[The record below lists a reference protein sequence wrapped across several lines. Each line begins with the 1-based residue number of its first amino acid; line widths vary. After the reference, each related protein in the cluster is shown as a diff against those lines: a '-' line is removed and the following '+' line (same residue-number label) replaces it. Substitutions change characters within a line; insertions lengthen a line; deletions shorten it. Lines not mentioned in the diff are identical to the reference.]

1 MPVVEVRN
9 LEGMWI
15 LFAPLGGYVSK
26 LGASAPTRL
35 GLFFFALD
43 VYMTRRTKR
52 GGGRW
57 KSLTNTSTAMLI
69 LPFCVGR

>member
-1 MPVVEVRN
+1 MCLLRN

-35 GLFFFALD
+35 GLFFLHSMSTVHD
-43 VYMTRRTKR
+43 PPYKK
-52 GGGRW
+52 GGKGGN
-57 KSLTNTSTAMLI
+57 L
-69 LPFCVGR
+69 LPIQVLPC